1 MKHGIRTGIVQ
12 CVAIIMVFGLNAC
25 AMVDVS
31 RVKTHDYVNEQRAD
45 VIGTGRLSDRTV
57 QALSVVALT
66 VDSCQREFT
75 TCTDTVAHSPGLN
88 DEQQLSALAE
98 LWLGKAIKTD
108 HAKAETA
115 MEDQTLDAFLQSAR
129 YAYAYLFYT

>member
-1 MKHGIRTGIVQ
+1 MDKHTMKRGSRTWIVQ
-12 CVAIIMVFGLNAC
+12 CVVIVVVLSLNAC

-57 QALSVVALT
+57 QALNVVALT
-66 VDSCQREFT
+66 VDSCQRVFT

-98 LWLGKAIKTD
+98 LWLDKAIKID
-108 HAKAETA
+108 KAGTPMA
-115 MEDQTLDAFLQSAR
+115 DQALDA
-129 YAYAYLFYT
+129 YL

>member
-1 MKHGIRTGIVQ
+1 MKRGTRTWIVQ
-12 CVAIIMVFGLNAC
+12 CVAIVMALGLNAC

-45 VIGTGRLSDRTV
+45 VVGTGRLSDRTV
-57 QALSVVALT
+57 QSLNVVALT
-66 VDSCQREFT
+66 VDSCQRDFT

-98 LWLGKAIKTD
+98 LWLGKAMKTD
-108 HAKAETA
+108 QAGSP
-115 MEDQTLDAFLQSAR
+115 M
-129 YAYAYLFYT
+129 

>member
-1 MKHGIRTGIVQ
+1 MKRGTRTWIVQ
-12 CVAIIMVFGLNAC
+12 CVAIVMALGLNAC

-98 LWLGKAIKTD
+98 LWMDKAIKID
-108 HAKAETA
+108 KTA
-115 MEDQTLDAFLQSAR
+115 TPMAD
-129 YAYAYLFYT
+129 